1 LVVERDGAGRQSWQQ
16 RGTSWQRKKKCQ
28 FFKKNYIKC
37 MYHDFLG
44 VIYSMRKPRNLK
56 QGVRYHVIAR
66 ANRDEMIFGS
76 RALKFMFLDVVKKAQ
91 EKYKFVIQNFCV
103 MGTHVHFILQPLKGE
118 SLSRIMQWILSVFAM
133 QYNRTFNYKGHV
145 FYDRFKSKIIN
156 NFRQYVATHIY
167 IMDNPVK
174 AGIVKKPGDF
184 EFNGVSFMRKGLYE
198 IIDPPDT
205 MMKLIIPGLN
215 KCLISEK

>member
-1 LVVERDGAGRQSWQQ
+1 
-16 RGTSWQRKKKCQ
+16 
-28 FFKKNYIKC
+28 

-56 QGVRYHVIAR
+56 QGARYHVIAK

-76 RALKFMFLDVVKKAQ
+76 RALKFMFLDVVKKARK
-91 EKYKFVIQNFCV
+91 KYKFVIQNFCV

-145 FYDRFKSKIIN
+145 FYDRFKSKIIHN
-156 NFRQYVATHIY
+156 YRQYVATYIY
-167 IMDNPVK
+167 IMENPVK
-174 AGIVKKPGDF
+174 AGITKTAGEF
-184 EFNGVSFMRKGLYE
+184 EFNGVSYLKKGLYNV
-198 IIDPPDT
+198 IDPPDYSIRL
-205 MMKLIIPGLN
+205 KLPGIS
-215 KCLISEK
+215 CLLLSS